1 MALFPA
7 LAPSTRTFTP
17 GSHPFTAYTS
27 MSGQQ
32 SRVRH
37 SSITLGGQLDLTF
50 IRLSP
55 ADRQAIEDHYREQFG
70 EFVPFYLPPQT
81 FSGFTPLD
89 VDPSGRWRYA
99 QPPEFEDHCGPT
111 ATATVKLISVP
122 GGAAGAQLGPVT
134 VSITT
139 AS

>member
-1 MALFPA
+1 
-7 LAPSTRTFTP
+7 
-17 GSHPFTAYTS
+17 

-32 SRVRH
+32 SRGRH
-37 SSITLGGQLDLTF
+37 SSITHGGQLDQTF

-55 ADRQAIEDHYREQFG
+55 ADRQAIEDHYRGQFG
-70 EFVPFYLPPQT
+70 EFVPFYLPAQT

-89 VDPSGRWRYA
+89 VDPSGLWRYA

-122 GGAAGAQLGPVT
+122 GGAAGAQLEPVT